1 MNRLQKQKKTHY
13 LRKTVIGLFVV
24 ILLIMGGFYIYTL
37 DYYRADVEV
46 EKLIEQEPERIQTD
60 GSLTIVY
67 PEGKSD
73 NKIGLVFYPGGKVE
87 AIAYLPLLFQL
98 SEQGITCVLTEMPF
112 NLAVFDTKA
121 ADKVYQA
128 YPEIDQ
134 WFLAGHSLGGAMA
147 SSYVEKNAD
156 KLEGLIL
163 LGAYP
168 INDADIST
176 LAIYG
181 TEDVQLDLTKLESTA
196 NQLEIWGGNHAYFGN
211 YGEQEGDGVASISRE
226 EQQSIAVKTIIAFI
240 EKEME

>member
-211 YGEQEGDGVASISRE
+211 YGEQEGDGIASISRE

>member
-163 LGAYP
+163 MGAYP